1 MSVYSVGFW
10 KDAGERAVATAVQVF
25 AGLFTVDTILNLGS
39 LDVKAVGAA
48 IVSAALLSL
57 AKSLVAGLT
66 GVKGSASMTNSV
78 EPVKTPVERVQE
90 IGPVIAAEVQSQ
102 VEASVAEVQARL
114 DAARRDAEAVAGGV
128 VGQVQGAVAEV
139 QRQAEGLADV
149 VREQLSRLGR

>member
-1 MSVYSVGFW
+1 
-10 KDAGERAVATAVQVF
+10 
-25 AGLFTVDTILNLGS
+25 
-39 LDVKAVGAA
+39 
-48 IVSAALLSL
+48 
-57 AKSLVAGLT
+57 
-66 GVKGSASMTNSV
+66 MTNSV